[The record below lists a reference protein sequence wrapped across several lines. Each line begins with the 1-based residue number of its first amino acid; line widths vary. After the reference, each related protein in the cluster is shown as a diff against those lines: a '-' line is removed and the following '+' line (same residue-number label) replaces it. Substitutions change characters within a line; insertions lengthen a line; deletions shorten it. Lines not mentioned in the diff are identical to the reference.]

1 MNECKLIS
9 NSEIASELE
18 RLENLIDNCKRNN
31 LPQPEIFPWS
41 DGTGVQAEW
50 DFQDDWYIEIDI
62 TNTEIS
68 GLFLKDRH
76 NKGYDGSVSCTF
88 ASIEDAFR
96 LVKIFLENLA
106 SK

>member
-1 MNECKLIS
+1 MNECNLIS
-9 NSEIASELE
+9 ASEIASKLE
-18 RLENLIDNCKRNN
+18 RIENLINNCKRNN
-31 LPQPEIFPWS
+31 LPEPEIFPWS

-50 DFQDDWYIEIDI
+50 DYQDWYIEIDVTKTAI
-62 TNTEIS
+62 N

-76 NKGYDGSVSCTF
+76 NKGYDGSISCSF

-96 LVKIFLENLA
+96 LVKIFLESLA